1 MSDRRANA
9 HLSRRRERRLPR
21 PACGRTRRPTRAATF
36 ASRQMVPGKATV
48 TDIGSLSRDLPAKHL
63 ILVNAVA
70 EDQHSVGAGGAEGGN
85 MTSPMSVFLTEG
97 NVEIYLSRLHTT
109 WSLEE
114 RDRLLRLLVQE
125 ESRMG
130 TSREHL
136 ENGERRVSDG
146 RDRIIRQRRLVAD
159 IPPPERAAAPA
170 SLLLETLEKTQA
182 LLEEHLVMLQ
192 RQRESKK
199 L

>member
-1 MSDRRANA
+1 
-9 HLSRRRERRLPR
+9 
-21 PACGRTRRPTRAATF
+21 
-36 ASRQMVPGKATV
+36 
-48 TDIGSLSRDLPAKHL
+48 
-63 ILVNAVA
+63 
-70 EDQHSVGAGGAEGGN
+70 